1 MGRFSTPRL
10 KRLRGLSYCTFNLYS
25 NRITSMRT
33 QSIKK
38 HLAISFLTLFT
49 VILYIIFTRT
59 PMILDGCDVTKI
71 SRQYPIVFLIRHGER
86 CDRSQNECLSAHE
99 GITINGANKAR
110 KYGELF
116 NKMYPSYGLYST
128 ATLRTVQTAIFFS
141 GGKVPI
147 IPGISTCDDDA
158 INNILKISQQN
169 KVTVIFTHNHCLS
182 KIAKKMNGWR
192 LKSDYMETL
201 VLHRNNDKLI
211 LDGDLKLDNLLH

>member
-1 MGRFSTPRL
+1 
-10 KRLRGLSYCTFNLYS
+10 
-25 NRITSMRT
+25 MRT

-49 VILYIIFTRT
+49 VISYIIFTRT

-128 ATLRTVQTAIFFS
+128 DTLRTVQTATFFS